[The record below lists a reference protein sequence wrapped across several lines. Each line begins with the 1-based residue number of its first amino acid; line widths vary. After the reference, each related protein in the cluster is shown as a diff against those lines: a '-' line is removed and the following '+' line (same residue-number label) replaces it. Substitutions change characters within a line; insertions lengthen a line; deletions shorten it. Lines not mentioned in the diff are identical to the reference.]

1 MTDWI
6 EKTMAKAKALYDEGT
21 WEAAAVT
28 PLGRDIN
35 RTELH
40 VLSGSPPKGYLL
52 VSRFYNTVV
61 ALDLHLV
68 VKQTFTMMDDVM
80 GSYVEAY
87 NEAGKE
93 EDPFEGL

>member
-1 MTDWI
+1 MKRGAFTGADRDREGLVKAANGGTLFLDEIGDMPI
-6 EKTMAKAKALYDEGT
+6 EAQAKLLRVLQERVF
-21 WEAAAVT
+21 E
-28 PLGRDIN
+28 PLDQ
-35 RTELH
+35 
-40 VLSGSPPKGYLL
+40 
-52 VSRFYNTVV
+52 
-61 ALDLHLV
+61 HLV